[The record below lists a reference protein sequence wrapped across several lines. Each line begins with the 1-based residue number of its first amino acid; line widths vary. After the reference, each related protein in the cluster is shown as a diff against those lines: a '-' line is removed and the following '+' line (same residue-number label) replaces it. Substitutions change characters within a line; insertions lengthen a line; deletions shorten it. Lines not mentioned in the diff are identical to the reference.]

1 MGTGIARGEPHEVTA
16 ALRAP
21 WFVPALSPA
30 WLETSAAGD
39 PSAAGGKSCVTAFP
53 GQQSPSCCAYNTID
67 PPARGLHWGSASSRR
82 TRGSPLS
89 VGSEAEAGG
98 TLIILSPCRS
108 LEQSLGFQ
116 RQHSIRTFQ
125 TGAPGRALLR
135 GSLV

>member
-16 ALRAP
+16 ALHAP

-67 PPARGLHWGSASSRR
+67 PPG
-82 TRGSPLS
+82 TGSPLGQR
-89 VGSEAEAGG
+89 VLQKDTGIPAQRGQRG
-98 TLIILSPCRS
+98 RS
-108 LEQSLGFQ
+108 WRNPHHPQPL
-116 RQHSIRTFQ
+116 
-125 TGAPGRALLR
+125 
-135 GSLV
+135 